1 MTSSL
6 MQINGSTAP
15 PLNESAVSCFA
26 QGTEGSMSQCVLDG
40 VFSAGPSPALI
51 GLGIGGV
58 MVSSFYIAGDQSV
71 VVPAVML
78 ILFGGIL
85 IGMLPPQFVG
95 LAYSL
100 TAIGVA
106 VAVFSM
112 WTRFTAAGGF

>member
-1 MTSSL
+1 MIPTLLQASAPDLSDSSV
-6 MQINGSTAP
+6 A
-15 PLNESAVSCFA
+15 CFA
-26 QGTEGSMSQCVLDG
+26 QGTEGSMSQCVLDS
-40 VFSAGPSPALI
+40 VFSAGPSPALV

-58 MVSSFYIAGDQSV
+58 LVSSFYIAGDQTV
-71 VVPAVML
+71 VVPAVLL

-85 IGMLPPQFVG
+85 IGMLPAQFVG